1 MIGFRYVAD
10 SVDFELFRVFI
21 QVYCSANLDDLS
33 GGIHSVD
40 GALIIP
46 KLCVDFPVRIR
57 KHNIKIFRT
66 FHVHLKLKAF
76 NEAKT
81 LHLV

>member
-33 GGIHSVD
+33 AEYIPWT
-40 GALIIP
+40 AL
-46 KLCVDFPVRIR
+46 
-57 KHNIKIFRT
+57 
-66 FHVHLKLKAF
+66 
-76 NEAKT
+76 
-81 LHLV
+81 